1 MQFPM
6 ECLVALEVVYLD
18 LYLDQ
23 QLVLVF
29 GDYELLLLDL
39 VLQSVL
45 YHS

>member
-1 MQFPM
+1 M